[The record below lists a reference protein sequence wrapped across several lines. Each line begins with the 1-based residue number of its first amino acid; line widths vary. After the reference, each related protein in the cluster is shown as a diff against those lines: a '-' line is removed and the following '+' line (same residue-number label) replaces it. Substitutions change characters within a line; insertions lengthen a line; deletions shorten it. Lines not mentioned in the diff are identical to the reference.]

1 MNLFDPLRLSSQ
13 CDQKIKPELKET
25 MQKNFAEISVATVK
39 SGDRWIKKTLR
50 INFVSLHISYMYSIA
65 RICSNSPATHTV
77 CTDLS

>member
-1 MNLFDPLRLSSQ
+1 MKLFDPLRLSSQ

-50 INFVSLHISYMYSIA
+50 INFVS
-65 RICSNSPATHTV
+65 
-77 CTDLS
+77 